1 MMRALFML
9 YASLLMTT
17 AQAQTVS
24 LQAAMNDSTFLKVRL
39 GYSTAGKGT
48 LTLKNAYLTRRGQ
61 LKRMPVECK
70 ELHYQFERQSPPS
83 FLFSMNVSHE
93 GRRYRVHGS
102 YSEAG
107 GVPDCSLRCVPLRLS
122 DKTLRESEYP

>member
-1 MMRALFML
+1 ML
-9 YASLLMTT
+9 LASFFTDP
-17 AQAQTVS
+17 AAAQTVN
-24 LQAAMNDSTFLKVRL
+24 LQAAMNDSTFLNVRL
-39 GYSTAGKGT
+39 AYSMAGKGT

>member
-1 MMRALFML
+1 MMTAFFILH
-9 YASLLMTT
+9 ASCFISP
-17 AQAQTVS
+17 AAAQTVS
-24 LQAAMNDSTFLKVRL
+24 LQAAMNDSTFLNVRL

-70 ELHYQFERQSPPS
+70 ELHYQFDRLSPPS
-83 FLFSMNVSHE
+83 FLFSMNVSHD

-102 YSEAG
+102 YAEAG
-107 GVPDCSLRCVPLRLS
+107 DVPDCSLRCVPLRLS